1 MWSNFLGWSDF
12 SAKTEENEEKLFGLV
27 KNMTSRL
34 QSTDDKKGEKLFLQM
49 IISRRRQNLP
59 GATTEEKGDEEF
71 LWSARLEKTR
81 RDVRLYW
88 QGEVENE

>member
-1 MWSNFLGWSDF
+1 MAIRAPDGANKPFVYHNMYEQILSGWSDF

-27 KNMTSRL
+27 KYTM
-34 QSTDDKKGEKLFLQM
+34 STDEKGGEKSSLQM

-71 LWSARLEKTR
+71 L
-81 RDVRLYW
+81 
-88 QGEVENE
+88 

>member
-1 MWSNFLGWSDF
+1 MCEQVLSGWSDF
-12 SAKTEENEEKLFGLV
+12 SAETEENEEKLFGLV

-34 QSTDDKKGEKLFLQM
+34 QSTDDKRGGKTFFFAKM

-71 LWSARLEKTR
+71 L
-81 RDVRLYW
+81 
-88 QGEVENE
+88 

>member
-1 MWSNFLGWSDF
+1 M
-12 SAKTEENEEKLFGLV
+12 
-27 KNMTSRL
+27 
-34 QSTDDKKGEKLFLQM
+34 STDEKGGEKSSLQM

-71 LWSARLEKTR
+71 LWSARLEKNR

-88 QGEVENE
+88 KGEVENKLKI

>member
-1 MWSNFLGWSDF
+1 MFLSGWSDF

-27 KNMTSRL
+27 KNMTS
-34 QSTDDKKGEKLFLQM
+34 TDDKGGEKLSLQM

-71 LWSARLEKTR
+71 LRPARLKKTC
-81 RDVRLYW
+81 RDVRLYR
-88 QGEVENE
+88 QGEVANE

>member
-1 MWSNFLGWSDF
+1 MSISGWSDF

-27 KNMTSRL
+27 KNIM
-34 QSTDDKKGEKLFLQM
+34 STDGKRGGNLFLPM

-71 LWSARLEKTR
+71 L
-81 RDVRLYW
+81 
-88 QGEVENE
+88 

>member
-1 MWSNFLGWSDF
+1 MFLSDWSDF

-27 KNMTSRL
+27 KNTV
-34 QSTDDKKGEKLFLQM
+34 STDEKGGEKSSLQM

-71 LWSARLEKTR
+71 L
-81 RDVRLYW
+81 
-88 QGEVENE
+88 

>member
-1 MWSNFLGWSDF
+1 MFLSGWSDF

-27 KNMTSRL
+27 KNIM
-34 QSTDDKKGEKLFLQM
+34 STDDKGGEKSSLQM

-71 LWSARLEKTR
+71 L
-81 RDVRLYW
+81 
-88 QGEVENE
+88 

>member
-1 MWSNFLGWSDF
+1 MS
-12 SAKTEENEEKLFGLV
+12 TYEKE
-27 KNMTSRL
+27 
-34 QSTDDKKGEKLFLQM
+34 GEKSSLQM

-81 RDVRLYW
+81 RDVRLYG